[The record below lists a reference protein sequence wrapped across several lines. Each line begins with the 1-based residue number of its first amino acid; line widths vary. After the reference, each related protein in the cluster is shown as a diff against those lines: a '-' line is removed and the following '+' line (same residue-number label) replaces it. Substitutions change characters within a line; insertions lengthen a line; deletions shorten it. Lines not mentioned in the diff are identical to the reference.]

1 MYCKLCSDYIGIMS
15 LAYLCNY
22 CSNVRRIILLFGKTR
37 FADVIH
43 RTFSVNLTDT
53 DLEISI
59 DNDEKEITN
68 LKKSKTIDN
77 LMQELQ
83 KRRAKIE

>member
-53 DLEISI
+53 DLEIEI
-59 DNDEKEITN
+59 EKEDIKEKEI
-68 LKKSKTIDN
+68 KKSPSRDD
-77 LMQELQ
+77 LMIELQ